1 MSILHDY
8 NQFSGRHYETGT
20 LANYYAYRGVK
31 APHTNQPP
39 SEALLMGIS
48 GGAVMGYFFFQY
60 EGYDP
65 MVRILTRNT
74 FGPWDTMLSRLGV
87 IQNVKQTGKKE
98 KGVKN
103 LLEGLEE
110 GIPVVVWADHFSLP
124 YNGYTY
130 DPGMWAMFPLL
141 VYGYE
146 AEQDRVTIADRAA
159 VPLHVD
165 TETFQQS
172 RARVKKDKFRVATYD
187 PPQWT
192 KLEAAVRAGIWDCIN
207 LYTEKPP
214 KGSKNNFGILAFNHW
229 AKLLKNPK
237 IRNSW
242 EKVLPAGDL
251 MTAGLMSAYGDIFN
265 GADRALYGDFLN
277 EAAIILNKPGL
288 EAVGNLFRQ
297 SGEMWIQLADM
308 LLPDEVPPMAEIRQ
322 ALKKRY
328 TLFIEQGE
336 ASLEERNKLQTRI
349 KTLREQVAADFPWG
363 GDSLEIFRSG
373 LADQILAICDLEKTA
388 VEKLRDEISERK
400 KST

>member
-1 MSILHDY
+1 MSILQDY

-20 LANYYAYRGVK
+20 LANYYAYRGIK
-31 APHTNQPP
+31 APHTNRPP

-48 GGAVMGYFFFQY
+48 GGAVMGYFFFHY

-65 MVRILTRNT
+65 IVRILTRNT
-74 FGPWDTMLSRLGV
+74 FDPWDTMLSRLGV
-87 IQNVKQTGKKE
+87 IQNVKQTTKKE
-98 KGVKN
+98 KGIKN

-110 GIPVVVWADHFSLP
+110 GGPVVVWADHFSLP

-130 DPGMWAMFPLL
+130 DPGIWGMLPLL

-146 AEQDRVTIADRAA
+146 VDQDRVSIADRAA

-165 TETFQQS
+165 TETFQES
-172 RARVKKDKFRVATYD
+172 RARIKKDKYRIATYD
-187 PPQWT
+187 PPQWN
-192 KLEAAVRAGIWDCIN
+192 KLEAAVQAGIWDCIS

-229 AKLLKNPK
+229 AKLLNNPK

-288 EAVGNLFRQ
+288 EAVGDLFRQ
-297 SGEMWIQLADM
+297 SGEKWKQLAEM
-308 LLPDEVPPMAEIRQ
+308 LLPDDVPPMAEIRQ
-322 ALKKRY
+322 ALKARY
-328 TLFIEQGE
+328 TLFVERGG
-336 ASLEERNKLQTRI
+336 ASLEERNNLQTRI
-349 KTLREQVAADFPWG
+349 KTLRELIAADFPWG
-363 GDSLEIFRSG
+363 GDSLDRFRGG

-388 VEKLRDEISERK
+388 VERLRDEISER
-400 KST
+400 